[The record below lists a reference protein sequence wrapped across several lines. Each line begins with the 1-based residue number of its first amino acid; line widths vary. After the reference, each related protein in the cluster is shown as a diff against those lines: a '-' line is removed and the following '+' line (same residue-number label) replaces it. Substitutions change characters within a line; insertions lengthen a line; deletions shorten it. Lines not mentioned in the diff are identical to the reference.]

1 MTTTFE
7 KFIDNKQIDGMFL
20 MPTDKKKNI
29 KLVGDLSVKIH

>member
-20 MPTDKKKNI
+20 MPTDKKNI

>member
-20 MPTDKKKNI
+20 MPTDKKKI
-29 KLVGDLSVKIH
+29 LSWREILV

>member
-20 MPTDKKKNI
+20 MPTDKKII